1 MSLNFFRNPRAF
13 REVEIGGRLLKARLQ
28 AEHVEGLKVE
38 AEWKEQKSTGTSGA
52 TQTYQG
58 MKPAGPHKLTFECVN
73 LPHATAEAQE
83 DDLIAVR
90 DMMLPQPG
98 LSGNAATSTATS
110 TPASASSTAA
120 PAAPTTAEGLL
131 KQAQAALAAL
141 NNPTAA
147 TSTASA
153 GATSSSSKAA
163 ASTGANPG
171 PKPPTFSIRNGG
183 VNDLGT
189 TAISLKS
196 YERKFT
202 KGGTTLHIFELIPQK
217 PVVAAGTGVA
227 PAKSPD
233 KPGGVPTGFIGPTP
247 AEAAAAQSAVA
258 GAGT

>member
-110 TPASASSTAA
+110 TPASASSTPA

-141 NNPTAA
+141 NNPPTPTA
-147 TSTASA
+147 TTPSA

-163 ASTGANPG
+163 ASSGANPG

-189 TAISLKS
+189 TAVSLKS
-196 YERKFT
+196 YERKFA
-202 KGGTTLHIFELIPQK
+202 KGGTTLHVFELIPQK

-233 KPGGVPTGFIGPTP
+233 KPGGTAATGFGG
-247 AEAAAAQSAVA
+247 AEAAASASAAA

>member
-1 MSLNFFRNPRAF
+1 VALNFFRNPRAF

-28 AEHVEGLKVE
+28 AEHVEGLKIE
-38 AEWKEQKSTGTSGA
+38 AEWKAQKSTDKSGA

-58 MKPAGPHKLTFECVN
+58 MNPAGPHKLTFECVDQ
-73 LPHATAEAQE
+73 PHATAEEQE
-83 DDLIAVR
+83 DDIMSVR

-110 TPASASSTAA
+110 TPASATSTAA
-120 PAAPTTAEGLL
+120 PEAPTTAEGLL
-131 KQAQAALAAL
+131 KQAQQQLAAL
-141 NNPTAA
+141 NNPTTPGA
-147 TSTASA
+147 TASA

-163 ASTGANPG
+163 ASSGANPG

-202 KGGTTLHIFELIPQK
+202 KGGTTLHVFELIPQK

-233 KPGGVPTGFIGPTP
+233 KPGGVATGFIGPTP
-247 AEAAAAQSAVA
+247 AEAAAAQSAAA